1 MCYLIVS
8 YKQRKLKCMLGF
20 TEHNNVISKIVANDH
35 CTGCSNCVDICP
47 SHCLELV
54 RDAAG
59 FNQTSYIENK
69 SCIDCGLCLKICP
82 ETSVSA
88 PETTVY
94 PECFAAWHKNPDT
107 VKRSSSGGAFSALAE
122 TVIESGGVVA
132 GVILQNNRA
141 IYKLADTI
149 EQLKEFCG
157 SKYIPAEL
165 NDIIHQVENFLVN
178 GKTVLF
184 PALPC
189 LAEALRK
196 RFTGKNFPGILY
208 TVDLVCAGVPSPA
221 YFQKEMQKR
230 NVEVITFRNK
240 SENISWHK
248 SVNFLVRSRKNQK
261 VFSILPKNSPFY
273 NAFLCGQIMR
283 NSCYSCRHAHFPRPG
298 DVTIADFW
306 GEIRF
311 PEQQQHGISM
321 IFANNRPG
329 RELLEKAS
337 AKLVM
342 EPANLID
349 AANKNPRLYFGIKP
363 QRDYLLRKLF
373 PQAMKYLPLWLLNIF
388 YGGGYRRMIFG
399 KLPYKLLWRKKAS
412 HRKKIEQQQNATFEE
427 LKKKISQ

>member
-1 MCYLIVS
+1 MTS
-8 YKQRKLKCMLGF
+8 F
-20 TEHNNVISKIVANDH
+20 TEHSNVLSKVVANNH

-47 SHCLELV
+47 KHCLELV

-59 FNQTSYIENK
+59 FTLTSFIENK
-69 SCIDCGLCLKICP
+69 SCIDCGLCLKVCP
-82 ETSVSA
+82 EISSSVQ
-88 PETTVY
+88 ETTVY
-94 PECFAAWHKNPDT
+94 PECFASWHKDT
-107 VKRSSSGGAFSALAE
+107 NTVRRSSSGGVFSALAE
-122 TVIESGGVVA
+122 TVIEHGGVVA
-132 GVILQNNRA
+132 GVVLQDNRA
-141 IYKLADTI
+141 IYKLTDTI
-149 EQLKEFCG
+149 EGIRDFCG

-165 NDIIHQVENFLVN
+165 NDVIHQTEKYLKS
-178 GKTVLF
+178 GRTVLF

-196 RFTGKNFPGILY
+196 RFSGKNFPGIIY
-208 TVDLVCAGVPSPA
+208 IVDLVCAGVPSPV

-230 NVEVITFRNK
+230 NVEVISFRNK
-240 SENISWHK
+240 SENISWLK

-283 NSCYSCRHAHFPRPG
+283 NSCYECHHAHFPRPG
-298 DVTIADFW
+298 DITIADFW
-306 GEIRF
+306 GENRF

-321 IFANNRPG
+321 IIANNQPG

-342 EPANLID
+342 EPASLID

-363 QRDYLLRKLF
+363 QRDYLLRKYF
-373 PQAMKYLPLWLLNIF
+373 PLAIKYLPLWLLNFF

-399 KLPYKLLWRKKAS
+399 KLPYKLLWRKKAG
-412 HRKKIEQQQNATFEE
+412 HRKKIEQQQNATLEE
-427 LKKKISQ
+427 LKKRISQ